1 MGRVTNLDQFKAERK
16 VELGKASTDSP
27 EAVAVVSTTFL
38 LRSIARMTEFVGGD
52 IRKAIV
58 FYAIWMASVN
68 CNASAVTN
76 VRRLCGVDTA
86 LPVDVFRPVSVM
98 AISASVNFPYESVR
112 RYVEKLKLQGLCSR
126 APSGRIRIDG
136 IALEQEQES
145 RALLNSNLDH
155 TLTFLSELRSVEF
168 DFRRFAPGSGM
179 QPQSFLSKINSSIGG
194 SVMRACA
201 EFVMRGVDMMSE
213 HYSGDLLLGLVHVTI
228 WRENVGP
235 FFNKAE
241 GRGYIARRERAPNER
256 RRPISVRRLS
266 ASVGLPFETTRRYVS
281 KLQRLGMVQ
290 VGKKGVIA
298 PAEVFMHPR
307 YADAV
312 PRHYNNTVRL
322 IHTLSRLGVSFAEYC
337 SGDPPRCER

>member
-1 MGRVTNLDQFKAERK
+1 
-16 VELGKASTDSP
+16 
-27 EAVAVVSTTFL
+27 
-38 LRSIARMTEFVGGD
+38 
-52 IRKAIV
+52 
-58 FYAIWMASVN
+58 
-68 CNASAVTN
+68 
-76 VRRLCGVDTA
+76 
-86 LPVDVFRPVSVM
+86 
-98 AISASVNFPYESVR
+98 
-112 RYVEKLKLQGLCSR
+112 
-126 APSGRIRIDG
+126 
-136 IALEQEQES
+136 
-145 RALLNSNLDH
+145 
-155 TLTFLSELRSVEF
+155 
-168 DFRRFAPGSGM
+168 
-179 QPQSFLSKINSSIGG
+179 
-194 SVMRACA
+194 MRACA

-312 PRHYNNTVRL
+312 PRHYKHRTAYPHAIPAGR
-322 IHTLSRLGVSFAEYC
+322 
-337 SGDPPRCER
+337 